1 MSQFNDL
8 MAYGSVLILMS
19 LLTGWTA
26 FYENKRKDSG
36 AAFLI
41 LAAIVFVAVGIGLF
55 VTGFLFD
62 PASKK

>member
-1 MSQFNDL
+1 MFQFNDL

-19 LLTGWTA
+19 WLTGWTA

-41 LAAIVFVAVGIGLF
+41 LTAIVFGAVGIGLF
-55 VTGFLFD
+55 FTGFLFD
-62 PASKK
+62 PVSRK